1 MALWAVLTAIIV
13 TQMSV
18 GQSLKAAIDYV
29 AGTIGGA
36 IYGAIVGI
44 LVGHDSEVALLAG
57 LAIAVGP
64 LALIAAIR
72 PSLAA
77 APITA
82 ATVLVVPILTHAT
95 PIASAVDRVLE
106 VALGAV
112 IGLTISFVLFPSSA
126 YGLAIEGAARMLERL
141 ADAVGELMAGLKE
154 GLEVDALHRI
164 QDGIGEGADATE
176 RSRRRGGARAR
187 GATFDGAGHG
197 PPVAYAAQIAPRP
210 CNHRPRRRFALATSV
225 AGATSTRSRRL
236 RWPSVIFFA
245 RAGPRFS
252 LGAFLP
258 ASIAWN
264 WRSTPMRRQSPRFA
278 RRA

>member
-1 MALWAVLTAIIV
+1 MTRTPDEWQRVLPARRLSYRLSITPWIALWDNSEQLARVLREAAVKRTAQLWIESPAWFRRHQARFGLFFRVTASALVSFELARWLDLHVALWAVLTAIIV

-95 PIASAVDRVLE
+95 AIASAVDRVLE

-154 GLEVDALHRI
+154 
-164 QDGIGEGADATE
+164 
-176 RSRRRGGARAR
+176 
-187 GATFDGAGHG
+187 
-197 PPVAYAAQIAPRP
+197 
-210 CNHRPRRRFALATSV
+210 TS
-225 AGATSTRSRRL
+225 
-236 RWPSVIFFA
+236 
-245 RAGPRFS
+245 
-252 LGAFLP
+252 
-258 ASIAWN
+258 
-264 WRSTPMRRQSPRFA
+264 
-278 RRA
+278 